1 MASPTIP
8 VPSIAI
14 FFIVFLDFEIIKQ
27 PLEAKVCRIQND
39 PIFFFWLINNKFS
52 QLPEMY
58 CWKSYFCSIIK
69 INLAVM
75 SESLLG
81 VGSRV
86 KHPQFGKGVIV
97 QIRSDA
103 YEIGF
108 IENGVRQIMRDY
120 EGMEIIEAVET
131 PSDLAT
137 YEKIEKS
144 LVRVLRRFSDV
155 QETVPLGQ
163 KWTGGKMILYPGDKA
178 LKEKEV
184 PIETFFHK
192 IVMIRDRVRVME
204 QRINGSN
211 LTDEEKVDLEQYI
224 TRIYG
229 SLTTFNV
236 LFKNK
241 EEQFTGERSKE

>member
-1 MASPTIP
+1 MAND
-8 VPSIAI
+8 
-14 FFIVFLDFEIIKQ
+14 FLLNHDLMTSE
-27 PLEAKVCRIQND
+27 LSLN
-39 PIFFFWLINNKFS
+39 NNKQNLVS
-52 QLPEMY
+52 LNRILTR
-58 CWKSYFCSIIK
+58 KSYFCSVTILSNYI
-69 INLAVM
+69 M
-75 SESLLG
+75 SELILG

-108 IENGVRQIMRDY
+108 IEHGVRQILPDY
-120 EGMEIIEAVET
+120 EGMEVIEAVET

-163 KWTGGKMILYPGDKA
+163 KWTGGRMVLYPGDKS

-192 IVMIRDRVRVME
+192 IVMVRDRVRVME
-204 QRINGSN
+204 QRINSSN

-241 EEQFTGERSKE
+241 EDQFTGDKGNKD

>member
-1 MASPTIP
+1 MA
-8 VPSIAI
+8 
-14 FFIVFLDFEIIKQ
+14 EII
-27 PLEAKVCRIQND
+27 
-39 PIFFFWLINNKFS
+39 
-52 QLPEMY
+52 
-58 CWKSYFCSIIK
+58 
-69 INLAVM
+69 
-75 SESLLG
+75 LG

-86 KHPQFGKGVIV
+86 KHPQFGKGVVV

-103 YEIGF
+103 YEICF
-108 IENGVRQIMRDY
+108 IEHGVRQIMRDY
-120 EGMEIIEAVET
+120 DGLDVFEALET
-131 PSDLAT
+131 PSDLVT
-137 YEKIEKS
+137 YEKLEKS

-163 KWTGGKMILYPGDKA
+163 KWTGGKMVLFPGDKT

-192 IVMIRDRVRVME
+192 IVMVRDRVRVME
-204 QRINGSN
+204 QRINASA

-241 EEQFTGERSKE
+241 EDQFTGERGGKE

>member
-1 MASPTIP
+1 MA
-8 VPSIAI
+8 
-14 FFIVFLDFEIIKQ
+14 EII
-27 PLEAKVCRIQND
+27 
-39 PIFFFWLINNKFS
+39 
-52 QLPEMY
+52 
-58 CWKSYFCSIIK
+58 
-69 INLAVM
+69 
-75 SESLLG
+75 LG

-86 KHPQFGKGVIV
+86 KHPQFGKGVVV

-103 YEIGF
+103 YEICF

-120 EGMEIIEAVET
+120 EGLDVFEALET
-131 PSDLAT
+131 PSDLVT
-137 YEKIEKS
+137 YEKMEKS
-144 LVRVLRRFSDV
+144 LIRVLRRFSDV

-163 KWTGGKMILYPGDKA
+163 KWTGGKMILYPGDKT
-178 LKEKEV
+178 LKEKE
-184 PIETFFHK
+184 ILIDIFFHK

-204 QRINGSN
+204 QRINSST

-241 EEQFTGERSKE
+241 EDQFTGERSKE

>member
-1 MASPTIP
+1 MS
-8 VPSIAI
+8 
-14 FFIVFLDFEIIKQ
+14 D
-27 PLEAKVCRIQND
+27 KV
-39 PIFFFWLINNKFS
+39 
-52 QLPEMY
+52 
-58 CWKSYFCSIIK
+58 
-69 INLAVM
+69 
-75 SESLLG
+75 LG

-86 KHPQFGKGVIV
+86 KHPQMGKGVIV
-97 QIRSDA
+97 QLRSDA

-108 IENGVRQIMRDY
+108 IEYGVKQILRNY
-120 EGMEIIEAVET
+120 EGLEVIEAIET
-131 PSDLAT
+131 PSDMAT

-144 LVRVLRRFSDV
+144 LIRVLRRFSDV

-163 KWTGGKMILYPGDKA
+163 KWIGGRMVLFPGDTS

-184 PIETFFHK
+184 PIDTFFHK
-192 IVMIRDRVRVME
+192 IVMVRDRVRVME
-204 QRINGSN
+204 QRINASN

-241 EEQFTGERSKE
+241 EDQFIGEKVNNQNNPPTNNK